1 MACRFPCP
9 SEDEIVRVLHELW
22 SEWDLF
28 GLQLKVPKWK
38 LESIKEDVSGVNRRF
53 VEVITWWIRN
63 TKVANHQK
71 WSTLADAVNNLRGH
85 RNLEDELR
93 EMDKALHDYLKG
105 HTPMKQPCTQSDEQV
120 PQVEGSGQETL
131 IPVEEKFLELVE
143 EMQYLLKDTSIK
155 NDTDTE
161 TVPMTMHCCGCDRPC
176 IDPFKLNKEG
186 CPNIIK
192 RTVRVMKTT
201 LVTQNAIRSSAMM
214 KVDLDYH
221 TEIAK
226 DIQKLYGRFITDTNR
241 SFKRRGVKISDLT
254 LFLPKSF
261 RSMQLQKDKLEEA
274 KFMEDVFR
282 LLPDEWYKYDEIEE
296 MISCWGDD
304 KDKQRLKVYKD
315 CVEEYSQRKLL
326 NVVMCITVGSGAKPK
341 EGELVTVKVIHEK
354 QTLHE
359 PDMLPCWL
367 YQTQTQTQTQ

>member
-9 SEDEIVRVLHELW
+9 SKDEIVRVLHELW

-93 EMDKALHDYLKG
+93 AMDKALHDYLKER
-105 HTPMKQPCTQSDEQV
+105 TPMKQPCTQSDEQV

-176 IDPFKLNKEG
+176 IDPFMTSL
-186 CPNIIK
+186 
-192 RTVRVMKTT
+192 T
-201 LVTQNAIRSSAMM
+201 
-214 KVDLDYH
+214 
-221 TEIAK
+221 
-226 DIQKLYGRFITDTNR
+226 
-241 SFKRRGVKISDLT
+241 RRGVQI
-254 LFLPKSF
+254 
-261 RSMQLQKDKLEEA
+261 
-274 KFMEDVFR
+274 
-282 LLPDEWYKYDEIEE
+282 
-296 MISCWGDD
+296 
-304 KDKQRLKVYKD
+304 
-315 CVEEYSQRKLL
+315 
-326 NVVMCITVGSGAKPK
+326 
-341 EGELVTVKVIHEK
+341 
-354 QTLHE
+354 
-359 PDMLPCWL
+359 
-367 YQTQTQTQTQ
+367 